1 MTAQARKKVRPGALG
16 ERQIARLVENILED
30 GKAESISRMDV
41 RQLTSITDYMVMA
54 TGNSRIHTR
63 ALADAIVEK
72 MKERGVATNGIEGLP
87 AAEWLLVDLGP
98 VVVHIMLAQVRALYD
113 LEELWNLKPANWE
126 PAP

>member
-1 MTAQARKKVRPGALG
+1 MTAPARKKEPPGPLDEG
-16 ERQIARLVENILED
+16 QIARLVESILED
-30 GKAESISRMDV
+30 GKAESISCIDV

-63 ALADAIVEK
+63 ALADAIVER
-72 MKERGVATNGIEGLP
+72 MKGQGVATNGIEGLP

-113 LEELWNLKPANWE
+113 LEELWNLKPANE
-126 PAP
+126 E

>member
-1 MTAQARKKVRPGALG
+1 MTAPARKKEPPGPLDEG
-16 ERQIARLVENILED
+16 QIARLVESILED
-30 GKAESISRMDV
+30 GKAESISCIDV

-63 ALADAIVEK
+63 ALADAIVER
-72 MKERGVATNGIEGLP
+72 MKGQGVATNGIEGLP